1 MKTGIRISAL
11 VFLTL
16 VLAAGAQAGWFIFG
30 KSEGRLKADCLYVND
45 IAFDEKDAQITL
57 YAIAMKD
64 QTAKIRGRA
73 VTKGADVK
81 AVQVSLDGGLK
92 WEDAKL
98 LDDGAF
104 EYSFTPKANVV
115 YQFRVRTADGAG
127 KQTGLDIYSKAIV
140 LSDKDAM
147 DVVREVVDKLIE
159 AYESEKAKDFM
170 ACVSESY
177 AGDDTTLDR
186 ALRVDFSMFDQMDL
200 KYAITSIA
208 SGPKARLHATIFYER
223 LVIATS
229 TGVTYRD
236 NGTTELAFEMG
247 NNGPL
252 LYSMRKPVLFG
263 VSDQDEV
270 ATGRVALGMN
280 SKVLQVTDNGTIKV
294 DSLSD
299 P

>member
-1 MKTGIRISAL
+1 MRAGIRISAL

-30 KSEGRLKADCLYVND
+30 RSEGQLKADCLYVND
-45 IAFDEKDAQITL
+45 IAFDQKDARITL

-64 QTAKIRGRA
+64 QTVRIRGRA

-81 AVQVSLDGGLK
+81 AVQVSLDGGFN
-92 WEDAKL
+92 WQDAKL

-104 EYSFTPKANVV
+104 ECTFAPKANVV
-115 YQFRVRTADGAG
+115 YQFRVRTVDGDG
-127 KQTGLDIYSKAIV
+127 KQTGLDMYSKAIV

-159 AYESEKAKDFM
+159 AYENERAKDFM
-170 ACVSESY
+170 ACVSESF

-186 ALRVDFSMFDQMDL
+186 ALRRDFSMFDQIDIR
-200 KYAITSIA
+200 YAVTSIA
-208 SGPKARLHATIFYER
+208 SGPKARLHAAIFYER
-223 LVIATS
+223 LVIAAMS
-229 TGVTYRD
+229 GVTYRD

-252 LYSMRKPVLFG
+252 LYSMKKPVLFG

-270 ATGRVALGMN
+270 ATGIVTLGMN
-280 SKVLQVTDNGTIKV
+280 SNVLQVLENGTIQLGPV
-294 DSLSD
+294 TG

>member
-1 MKTGIRISAL
+1 MKTGIRIIAL
-11 VFLTL
+11 VLLTL

-30 KSEGRLKADCLYVND
+30 RSEGQLKADCLYVND
-45 IAFDEKDAQITL
+45 IAYDEKAAQITL

-64 QTAKIRGRA
+64 QTVRIRGRA
-73 VTKGADVK
+73 AAKGADVK
-81 AVQVSLDGGLK
+81 AVQVSLDGGFK

-104 EYSFTPKANVV
+104 ECSFTPKANVV
-115 YQFRVRTADGAG
+115 YQFRVRTADSAG
-127 KQTGLDIYSKAIV
+127 KATGLDIYSKAIV

-159 AYESEKAKDFM
+159 AYVDEKARDFM
-170 ACVSESY
+170 ARVSERY

-186 ALRVDFSMFDQMDL
+186 ALRVDFSMFDQMDM

-208 SGPKARLHATIFYER
+208 SGPKGRLHATIFYER

-247 NNGPL
+247 DNGPL
-252 LYSMRKPVLFG
+252 LYSMKKPVLFG

-270 ATGRVALGMN
+270 ATGVVALGMN
-280 SKVLQVTDNGTIKV
+280 SKVLQVLEDGTIQLGPV
-294 DSLSD
+294 SGT
-299 P
+299 

>member
-1 MKTGIRISAL
+1 MRAGIRIGAL
-11 VFLTL
+11 VFMTL

-57 YAIAMKD
+57 YAIALKD
-64 QTAKIRGRA
+64 QTVKIRGRA

-81 AVQVSLDGGLK
+81 SVQVSLDGGFK

-104 EYSFTPKANVV
+104 EYTFTAKANVV
-115 YQFRVRTADGAG
+115 YQFRVRTADSAG

-147 DVVREVVDKLIE
+147 DVVREVADKLIE
-159 AYESEKAKDFM
+159 AYEGERTKDFM
-170 ACVSESY
+170 ACVSERF

-186 ALRVDFSMFDQMDL
+186 ALRRDFSMFDQMDL

-208 SGPKARLHATIFYER
+208 SGPKGRLHATIFYER

-229 TGVTYRD
+229 TGVTYSD
-236 NGTTELAFEMG
+236 SGTTELAFEMG
-247 NNGPL
+247 DNGPL
-252 LYSMRKPVLFG
+252 LYSMKKPVLFG

-270 ATGRVALGMN
+270 ATGAVILGMN
-280 SKVLQVTDNGTIKV
+280 SKVLQVLENGTIQLGPV
-294 DSLSD
+294 TGT
-299 P
+299 